1 MSKELLY
8 LKLYLNMASVKI
20 EKSLAAAR
28 PLLILIQSI
37 NNNIPRT
44 NYVVYYKNYTQ
55 QDEDNYKNI

>member
-8 LKLYLNMASVKI
+8 LKFYLNMASVKI

-37 NNNIPRT
+37 NNNIPRA

-55 QDEDNYKNI
+55 QDEDNYKNF